1 MSVTLGLKLGR
12 RLVAAAGLDED
23 GQFVFH
29 DSRYV
34 DGRKST
40 LNAGTTRYFGQLL
53 DQLKPAAVYYYAPT
67 GHQTLTEQLALLL
80 EQSAVHAGI
89 SAHRLTKADL
99 FGSVSVTPA
108 RTRREL
114 QEQLADLWPALSEAK
129 VHRQAALA
137 EASASALVG
146 DLRQELPPP

>member
-12 RLVAAAGLDED
+12 RLVAAAGLED

-34 DGRKST
+34 GARKSM

-67 GHQTLTEQLALLL
+67 GQRTITQQLAVLL
-80 EQSAVHAGI
+80 EQSAAQAGI
-89 SAHRLTKADL
+89 PVHRLTKADL
-99 FGSVSVTPA
+99 FGSASVTPV

-114 QEQLADLWPALSEAK
+114 HEQLADLCPVLSEGK
-129 VHRQAALA
+129 VHRRTVLA

-146 DLRQELPPP
+146 DLRQELPAP